1 MSDDPYELAAKLYR
15 VVGGIIASPVPQETA
30 AAVARAT
37 AVVDRFDDA
46 KRARLS
52 AEGMSAAWSQVVAAV
67 GAFDH
72 GGETRVSRASGFTIT
87 TTPLRFEQDER
98 TARISVWDD
107 GRIAGLFILAGS
119 PS

>member
-1 MSDDPYELAAKLYR
+1 MSRQAAFQR
-15 VVGGIIASPVPQETA
+15 FGRAEPVSGHEAEPPAAAEA
-30 AAVARAT
+30 AAVERAT

-46 KRARLS
+46 MPARLS
-52 AEGMSAAWSQVVAAV
+52 AEGMSVAWSQVRAAA
-67 GAFDH
+67 GALGH
-72 GGETRVSRASGFTIT
+72 GGETRVSRAFGFTIT

-107 GRIAGLFILAGS
+107 GRIAGLFVLAGS